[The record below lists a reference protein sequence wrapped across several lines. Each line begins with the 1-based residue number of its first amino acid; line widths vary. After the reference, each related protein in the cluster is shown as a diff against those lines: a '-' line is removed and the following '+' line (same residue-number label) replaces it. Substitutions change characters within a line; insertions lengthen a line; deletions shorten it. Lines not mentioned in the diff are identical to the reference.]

1 MSALENDNKR
11 KEINNKP
18 IKPLTLTS
26 DWHITSPHNFCRAF
40 STWAIRLRRL
50 GNHPLHYR
58 HKINCTVLFCFV
70 LYCIVLCCV
79 VLCCVVLCCVVLCC
93 VVLCCV
99 VLCCVVLCCVV
110 LCCVVLCCIV
120 LYCNIHIYSAN
131 RKWDIQILI
140 TNLWGNVQQL
150 EERINNQISGVPR
163 LSKTDS

>member
-18 IKPLTLTS
+18 INPLTLTS

-40 STWAIRLRRL
+40 STWAIRLGRL
-50 GNHPLHYR
+50 GNHPLHYW
-58 HKINCTVLFCFV
+58 HKINCTVL
-70 LYCIVLCCV
+70 YCIALH
-79 VLCCVVLCCVVLCC
+79 
-93 VVLCCV
+93 
-99 VLCCVVLCCVV
+99 
-110 LCCVVLCCIV
+110 CIALHCIA

-131 RKWDIQILI
+131 RKWDTQILI
-140 TNLWGNVQQL
+140 TNLRGNVQQL